1 MQVTVRY
8 ALAAMSLASI
18 ALTPLAIQAK
28 PNSNVQAGVLTCSV
42 EGGTSFV
49 FGSTKDMRC
58 VFENVGGVKERY
70 VGRIDKFGVDIG
82 ITGKSV
88 LVWTVFAPS
97 DKFYG
102 GALSGDYVG
111 VSADAS
117 VGVGGGA
124 NLLVGGSNDTISLQP
139 LSAQAQTGINAAL
152 AIASLKLKAV
162 DTNS

>member
-1 MQVTVRY
+1 MKSYIRY
-8 ALAAMSLASI
+8 AIAGLSTICFGLAS
-18 ALTPLAIQAK
+18 AAQARTE
-28 PNSNVQAGVLTCSV
+28 NSVRAGILTCSV
-42 EGGTSFV
+42 EGGTSFI

-58 VFENVGGVKERY
+58 VFDSEGRKERY

-88 LVWTVFAPS
+88 LVWTVLAPS
-97 DKFYG
+97 KTLAG
-102 GALSGDYVG
+102 GSLAGDYVG

-139 LSAQAQTGINAAL
+139 LSVQAQTGLNAAL
-152 AIASLKLKAV
+152 AIAALKLSAY
-162 DTNS
+162 NERS